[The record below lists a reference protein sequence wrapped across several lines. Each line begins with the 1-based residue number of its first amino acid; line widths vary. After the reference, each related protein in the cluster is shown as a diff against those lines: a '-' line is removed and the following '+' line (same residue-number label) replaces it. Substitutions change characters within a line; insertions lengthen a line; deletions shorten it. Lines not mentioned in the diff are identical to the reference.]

1 MKITKKQQNILLNLL
16 LEKMQEI
23 VQINNTDVKNVL
35 KDYAIMTENKFILQ
49 SVLNIAYELG
59 LIKKKCEV

>member
-1 MKITKKQQNILLNLL
+1 MYNKNNII
-16 LEKMQEI
+16 LELDK
-23 VQINNTDVKNVL
+23 L

>member
-1 MKITKKQQNILLNLL
+1 MYNKKNII
-16 LEKMQEI
+16 LELD
-23 VQINNTDVKNVL
+23 NL
-35 KDYAIMTENKFILQ
+35 KDYAIITDNKYLLQ